1 VEKNMNFSRASWMLG
16 LAAIAAIA
24 SQFAAADDSGWYLG
38 ANVGQSRA
46 TIDDARITSGLLGQG
61 FFTTSIDDRN
71 RDTGFKL
78 FGGYQLNRNFGLE
91 GGYFDTGKF
100 GFNANTVPTGTL
112 DGNIRITGLNLDL
125 VGTVPLGEKFSAFGR
140 AGLIYAESK
149 DTFAGTGAI
158 DVLSPNPNKSAAN
171 YKFGLGLQYALN
183 PSLGLRLEAE
193 RYRIDDAVGNKGDID
208 LFSIGLVYRFGAK
221 TPTPALRAPPPEPV
235 PAKPAPVVAA
245 AIPPPPPP
253 PAPPAP
259 VKVSFAADTLFEFDK
274 ATIKPE
280 GKAAIDAFAKDLRGV
295 KFSVINVTGHTD
307 RIGSESYN
315 MKLSAL
321 RAEAVRSYLVESA
334 EIPAAKIVAS
344 GKDGADPVTKPGE
357 CKGKTKTRKLI
368 ACLQPDRR
376 VDIEVTG
383 TR

>member
-1 VEKNMNFSRASWMLG
+1 VEKNMNFLRASRTLG
-16 LAAIAAIA
+16 LAVIAVIA
-24 SQFAAADDSGWYLG
+24 SQYAVADDSGWYLG
-38 ANVGQSRA
+38 GNVGQSRA
-46 TIDDARITSGLLGQG
+46 TIDDERITSGLLGQG

-71 RDTGFKL
+71 RDTGYKL
-78 FGGYQLNRNFGLE
+78 FGGYQLNNNFGLE
-91 GGYFDTGKF
+91 GGYFDLGKF
-100 GFNANTVPTGTL
+100 GFNANTLPAGTL
-112 DGNIRITGLNLDL
+112 DGNIKIQGLNLDL

-158 DVLSPNPNKSAAN
+158 NVLNPNPSKNAVN

-183 PSLGLRLEAE
+183 ASLGLRVEAE

-221 TPTPALRAPPPEPV
+221 TPTPALRAAPPEPIA
-235 PAKPAPVVAA
+235 AKPPPDVAA

-253 PAPPAP
+253 PPAP
-259 VKVSFAADTLFEFDK
+259 VRVSFAADTLFEFDK

-280 GKAAIDAFAKDLRGV
+280 GKAAIDAFAKNLRGV
-295 KFSVINVTGHTD
+295 KFDVINVIGHTD
-307 RIGSESYN
+307 RLGSEAYN
-315 MKLSAL
+315 MKLSAR
-321 RAEAVRSYLVESA
+321 RAEAVRSYLIESA
-334 EIPAAKIVAS
+334 AIPATKIVAS

-357 CKGKTKTRKLI
+357 CKGKIRNRKLI

-376 VDIEVTG
+376 VDIEVNG